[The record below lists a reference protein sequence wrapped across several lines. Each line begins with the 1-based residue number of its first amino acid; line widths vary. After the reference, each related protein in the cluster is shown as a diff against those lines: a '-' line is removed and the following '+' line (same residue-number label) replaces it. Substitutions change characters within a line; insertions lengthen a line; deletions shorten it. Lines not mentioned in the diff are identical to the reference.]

1 MKTTAVKNALMM
13 TICTASSAFAAGGTR
28 EDNSG
33 LFVWIFLGFCA
44 LIVVVQVVPALL
56 LLFGFAKG
64 LSKNKVAEPQPV
76 KSR

>member
-1 MKTTAVKNALMM
+1 MKTTLLKNTLLLSIGSVSNAFA
-13 TICTASSAFAAGGTR
+13 ASSAR

-44 LIVVVQVVPALL
+44 LIVIAQLMPVML

-64 LSKNKVAEPQPV
+64 LSKDKTAEPQPV
-76 KSR
+76 KTK

>member
-1 MKTTAVKNALMM
+1 MKTTDLRNAVLVSLS
-13 TICTASSAFAAGGTR
+13 TVSSAFAAGGTR

-44 LIVVVQVVPALL
+44 LIIVVQVVPALL
-56 LLFGFAKG
+56 MLFGFAKG
-64 LSKNKVAEPQPV
+64 LSKNKAPETQSV

>member
-1 MKTTAVKNALMM
+1 MKTTGIRNAFLMS
-13 TICTASSAFAAGGTR
+13 IFSVSNAFAAGGAR

-44 LIVVVQVVPALL
+44 LIVVVQVVPAVLM
-56 LLFGFAKG
+56 LFGFAKG
-64 LSKNKVAEPQPV
+64 LNKNRAPEAQTV

>member
-1 MKTTAVKNALMM
+1 MKTTGMRNAVLM
-13 TICTASSAFAAGGTR
+13 SFFSVSNAFAAGGAR

-44 LIVVVQVVPALL
+44 LIVVVQIVPAVLM
-56 LLFGFAKG
+56 LFGFAKG
-64 LSKNKVAEPQPV
+64 LNKNRAPEAQTV

>member
-1 MKTTAVKNALMM
+1 MKLTTVGSAVLLS
-13 TICTASSAFAAGGTR
+13 ICSVSSAFAAGTVR

-33 LFVWIFLGFCA
+33 LFVWMFLGFCA

-56 LLFGFAKG
+56 MLFGFAKG
-64 LSKNKVAEPQPV
+64 LSKHKATETQMS

>member
-1 MKTTAVKNALMM
+1 MKITTVGNAVLMS
-13 TICTASSAFAAGGTR
+13 ICSVSSAFAAGAAR

-33 LFVWIFLGFCA
+33 LFVWMFLGFCA

-56 LLFGFAKG
+56 MLFGFAKG
-64 LSKNKVAEPQPV
+64 LSKHKVAETQTS